1 MKCSEKL
8 HSSGRGIL
16 MILRILLT
24 LSVLLVSPMASAA
37 SPLEDQI
44 AEAIE
49 EKVREIISYPDVAEI
64 SVTNLRPSD
73 KTLLRRAKKLLS
85 VVLPP
90 GQSGTRRVTA
100 QVQVIP
106 SGQRKVAFLWVVAQ
120 VDVRIPSVVASRAIA
135 RGTLITEEDLAIEM
149 LSDPR
154 SVMDTGLVVGR
165 IPRRNFREGEVIRKS
180 MIELPRVIKR
190 GEDVTASVSGGGFSI
205 KTSGTALDHGAL
217 GELISV
223 RIVSTGKVVN
233 ARVTG
238 PAHVA
243 IIH

>member
-1 MKCSEKL
+1 
-8 HSSGRGIL
+8 

-24 LSVLLVSPMASAA
+24 LSVLLLSPVASAA
-37 SPLEDQI
+37 SPIEEQI

-49 EKVREIISYPDVAEI
+49 EEVREIVSHPDVAEI

-90 GQSGTRRVTA
+90 GQTGTRRVTA

-120 VDVRIPSVVASRAIA
+120 VDVRIPSVVAARAIA

-154 SVMDTGLVVGR
+154 SVMETGLVVGR
-165 IPRRNFREGEVIRKS
+165 ITRRNFREGEVIRQS

-190 GEDVTASVSGGGFSI
+190 GDDVTASISGSGYSI
-205 KTSGTALDHGAL
+205 NTSGNALDHGAM

-223 RIVSTGKVVN
+223 RIFATGKVVN

-238 PAHVA
+238 PANVT
-243 IIH
+243 IIP